1 MTNAAPRQP
10 APIVLCLAL
19 LLAAMPTIGSA
30 ADDANATR
38 LTPRKIASDLSNWR
52 ILPDSRILLL
62 SGDDGLTARYVADKP
77 ADSREIKLRDG
88 LGDAV
93 SLGGCTVG
101 FTQKRGGF
109 DVVNVKT
116 DQRRTVL
123 QTSGPVAP
131 MPLDAN
137 TALLIEK
144 PVRHDPNQHTL
155 RVHRLDLDTLR
166 TKPLWKRQGVQAF
179 SSAQPVGDDPNQVR
193 LWFYLASEKPRPAE
207 GSTRTIVFRNNPVT
221 QATLNIKTGHA
232 RESTLS
238 SAEARRNGLTNAS
251 GRVRSRSHQAR
262 QGRFRSPD
270 GKATVT
276 IEGKRLTLTRRGS
289 SADLFGGRY
298 ETKVY
303 PSSDSAKPRRLAIVK
318 TADEKRELIVMDL
331 KTLDKTKLATFTELD
346 SVKGWSPSGR
356 FLVAEQ
362 YSPTN
367 LDDHGHLVAYEPAK
381 WRKVSIFP
389 QEDQKYVTLLG
400 FVPIGWAV
408 VAGDTM
414 IEDAIRKTRLS
425 VVDLANP
432 KRRYTVA
439 QGRLFRVTAIGDEL
453 IFSDFDG
460 EHYTL
465 YRAAMPER
473 KKTTP
478 RRDGN
483 D

>member
-1 MTNAAPRQP
+1 MSNAAPRQP

-19 LLAAMPTIGSA
+19 LLSAMPTIGSA
-30 ADDANATR
+30 AEDANALR
-38 LTPRKIASDLSNWR
+38 LTPRKIASDLSKWR

-77 ADSREIKLRDG
+77 ADSREVKLRDG
-88 LGDAV
+88 CGDTV
-93 SLGGCTVG
+93 SLGECTVG
-101 FTQKRGGF
+101 FRQKRGGF
-109 DVVNVKT
+109 DVVNVRT
-116 DQRRTVL
+116 GQRQTVL
-123 QTSGPVAP
+123 QTSGPVSP
-131 MPLDAN
+131 LPLDAN

-144 PVRHDPNQHTL
+144 PLGHDPNQHTL
-155 RVHRLDLDTLR
+155 RVHRLDLETLR
-166 TKPLWKRQGVQAF
+166 TRALWTRQGVQAF
-179 SSAQPVGDDPNQVR
+179 GNAQPVGDDPNKVR

-207 GSTRTIVFRNNPVT
+207 GSTRASMFRDNPVT
-221 QATLNIKTGHA
+221 QATLNIKTGQA
-232 RESTLS
+232 REITLNP
-238 SAEARRNGLTNAS
+238 AEAKKNGLTNVFRRAPRKS
-251 GRVRSRSHQAR
+251 GQAIR
-262 QGRFRSPD
+262 GRFHSPD

-298 ETKVY
+298 EAKVY
-303 PSSDSAKPRRLAIVK
+303 PSATGRKPHRLAIVK
-318 TADEKRELIVMDL
+318 TAGGKRELIVMDL
-331 KTLDKTKLATFTELD
+331 KTFDKTRLAEFTELD
-346 SVKGWSPSGR
+346 TVKGWSPGGR

-367 LDDHGHLVAYEPAK
+367 LNDHGHLVAYEPAK

-389 QEDQKYVTLLG
+389 REDQKYVTLLG
-400 FVPIGWAV
+400 FVPGGWAV

-425 VVDLANP
+425 AVDLTNP

-439 QGRLFRVTAIGDEL
+439 QGRLFRVTAVGDEL

-465 YRAAMPER
+465 YRTAMPER
-473 KKTTP
+473 KRTTP